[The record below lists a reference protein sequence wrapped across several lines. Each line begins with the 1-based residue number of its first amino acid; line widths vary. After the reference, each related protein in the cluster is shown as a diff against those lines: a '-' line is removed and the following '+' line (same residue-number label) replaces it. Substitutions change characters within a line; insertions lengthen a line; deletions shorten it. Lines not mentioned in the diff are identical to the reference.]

1 MASEDCHAPLAALV
15 SQVMWRGVR
24 ADRVVHDEYFAALML
39 ALVPAGL
46 VTLYWASFDQP
57 AVGGQLV
64 SLALIAVGSMLRRR
78 TEVGR
83 TSKQVRVAWVLAPAP
98 TMPGLTLRLVD
109 ERPISA
115 FSEVLVD
122 VAESTRHGSVHPVA
136 LGYADPMRRHGAFVE
151 RLRVARFGD
160 RNAAMRAATRLAED
174 MGLPAR
180 EVGANDEPP
189 AVAPL
194 GM

>member
-1 MASEDCHAPLAALV
+1 VKNHASARPRVLA
-15 SQVMWRGVR
+15 SQAMWRGVR
-24 ADRVVHDEYFAALML
+24 ADRVVHDEYFAAMIM
-39 ALVPAGL
+39 ALVPVGL
-46 VTLYWASFDQP
+46 VVLCVASFVDP

-64 SLALIAVGSMLRRR
+64 SLGMIVVGSSLRRR
-78 TEVGR
+78 TEVAR
-83 TSKQVRVAWVLAPAP
+83 TSKQVRVSWVLAPVP
-98 TMPGLTLRLVD
+98 TMPGLTLRMVD

-122 VAESTRHGSVHPVA
+122 TGESTGNGRVHPVA
-136 LGYADPMRRHGAFVE
+136 LSYADPMRRHGAYVE

-160 RNAAMRAATRLAED
+160 RNAALRAARRLAED

-180 EVGANDEPP
+180 DVAAKDERP

-194 GM
+194 EA